1 MAIIYKITNLINNKI
16 YIGQTIRPINVRWN
30 EHKHESFKKDGH
42 GYNYHLHNAI
52 RKYGVQNFKIE
63 QIYRCEDDN
72 RFDAESYFI
81 QKYNSTNPQI
91 GYNFVVE
98 GLGRTQYITN
108 DILDLWG
115 QGFLINQIAEKIG
128 CHKSTVSNRLKNN
141 GITQEEINQ
150 RFAKYVSLRDGK
162 PVLQYNLNGDF
173 IQEWPSATS
182 CQSQGYSQ
190 SAISQVCNQKQKS
203 AYNFLWKYK
212 QDNRD
217 IKQWVQ
223 INNNKKKGGK
233 PQKTIIQFSLL
244 DHSEIK
250 RFPSA
255 SEAAKSLGLKDKSCI
270 CQAARKKGKSH
281 GYYWQYQEY

>member
-1 MAIIYKITNLINNKI
+1 MASIYKITNLINNKI

-52 RKYGVQNFKIE
+52 RKYGIQNFKIE

-91 GYNFVVE
+91 GYNFIVE
-98 GLGRTQYITN
+98 GSGKTQYITN
-108 DILDLWG
+108 DILNLWE

-128 CHKSTVSNRLKNN
+128 CHKSTISNRLKNN

-162 PVLQYNLNGDF
+162 PVLQYDLQGNF
-173 IQEWPSATS
+173 INEWPSASS
-182 CQSQGYSQ
+182 CETNGYEQ
-190 SAISQVCNQKQKS
+190 SAISNVCNQKQKS
-203 AYNFLWKYK
+203 AYNYLWKYK
-212 QDNRD
+212 EDKRD
-217 IKQWVQ
+217 IQQWVLL
-223 INNNKKKGGK
+223 NKNKKKGGK
-233 PQKTIIQFSLL
+233 PQKPIIQFSLQNHIEL
-244 DHSEIK
+244 N

-255 SEAAKSLGLKDKSCI
+255 SEAAKAIGLNDKSCI
-270 CQAARKKGKSH
+270 CRAARKKGTSH
-281 GYYWQYQEY
+281 GYYWEYQEY